1 MKGFALPRPIKAIQN
16 LKELSFRC
24 FQEGLVM
31 LDKCDDGQIQPMGL
45 QVNYRKQRKDILWVQ
60 RNWL

>member
-31 LDKCDDGQIQPMGL
+31 LDKCDDGQLQPMGL
-45 QVNYRKQRKDILWVQ
+45 QVNYRKQRKDIL
-60 RNWL
+60 